1 MNRAI
6 AVAQID
12 GPEAGLA
19 ILDRLDL
26 DHYRYF
32 HSTRAEL
39 RRRADRDDQAHHAYR
54 RALDLA
60 QTKPEQPFLDA
71 RPAGTTSSVRKE
83 PGRAST

>member
-12 GPEAGLA
+12 RPEADLA
-19 ILDRLDL
+19 ILDRPDL

-39 RRRADRDDQAHHAYR
+39 RRRAGRDDQAHHAYR

-60 QTKPEQPFLDA
+60 QTKPEQRFLSA
-71 RPAGTTSSVRKE
+71 RPPETTSSVRKE
-83 PGRAST
+83 PGRAGT